1 MHSAENANNVTIFPF
16 DSRLN
21 AHYDVVL
28 QVIDK
33 HCWIAVTNKAD
44 GLEFGWLD
52 FYWKT
57 MRKL

>member
-44 GLEFGWLD
+44 GLEFG
-52 FYWKT
+52 
-57 MRKL
+57 